1 MSATVETHKV
11 NQFSANVYH
20 LLQQQGSRLRGL
32 VRNEIQNGEFHFYDS
47 YGLTDV
53 FEKVG
58 RHSDTTYAEVP
69 TFRRR
74 NSTKMYYRSELV
86 DLEDK
91 LKMIHDPESQ
101 YAKSFMMAFG
111 RKMDQIILAAG
122 LDDVWVKDKD
132 GNESFV
138 ALPDSQ
144 KFAVG
149 KALNEL
155 DYLTLGALRQIKK
168 KFDVNESEEQ
178 INLVC
183 GASDISSLLKDPE
196 VTGADYN
203 SVRAL
208 VNGEINQYMGI
219 NFIRTELISKVA
231 AGSAIS
237 FDHTITEEDNVGVG
251 ASIVPAGSRR
261 CMAFTSSG
269 ILLATASDL
278 KARVDELPQKHYSKQ
293 VYASMNMGGIRMEEK
308 KVMEIFTKE

>member
-91 LKMIHDPESQ
+91 LKMLHDPESQ

-111 RKMDQIILAAG
+111 RKMDQIVLAAG

-144 KFAVG
+144 KFACNDG
-149 KALNEL
+149 AGAIDFLNL
-155 DYLTLGALRQIKK
+155 ATLRHIKK
-168 KFDVNESEEQ
+168 TYDINESEEQ

-183 GASDISSLLKDPE
+183 GAADIASLLKDNE
-196 VTGADYN
+196 VINSDYAA
-203 SVRAL
+203 VKAL
-208 VNGEINQYMGI
+208 VNGEVNSFMGI
-219 NFIRTELISKVA
+219 NFIRTEVLSKTT
-231 AGSAIS
+231 AG
-237 FDHTITEEDNVGVG
+237 ITADLSEDETANVGVG
-251 ASIVPAGSRR
+251 GDTIPVGSRR

-293 VYASMNMGGIRMEEK
+293 IYASMNMGGCRMEEK
-308 KVMEIFTKE
+308 KVMEIFSKA